1 MQNSLWK
8 EMGKRTEV
16 YECLTG
22 IFTCSYI
29 TVAIE
34 KYRGIYVKISYF

>member
-22 IFTCSYI
+22 IFTCFHI
-29 TVAIE
+29 TFAMV
-34 KYRGIYVKISYF
+34 